1 MNAAPRPWR
10 RGTIFPFAAFAGQ
23 DKARLALSLAVV
35 CPSIGGVLLSGEKG
49 TGKSTLARGLA
60 GVLRGMGGGAF
71 VDLPVGVGE
80 DRLSGSIDMEKAIRL
95 GRVVWQPGL
104 LSQAHEGV
112 LYADEVNL
120 LPDHIADMLLDA
132 CSSGVHR
139 VEREG
144 ISQEHPSKF
153 VLVGSMNPEEGELRP
168 QLADRFGLCVEIHAS
183 RQPEERLR
191 VLRAIESY
199 EADPV
204 GFAVKYSESGEA
216 FLKRLALAAKLY
228 PGVVLTAKA
237 RELCVSLA
245 VEANAAGQRAELVM
259 ARAAKAHAAFEGRV
273 DATEA
278 DVNAVADMVLAHR
291 RRMSAPPPPPE
302 QQQEPPHNHEHDHE
316 HEQQDQPEQ
325 PEQPPKPESAQAR
338 QEEGQSQDTPE
349 ESQGDGAPD
358 SGRPSGAKEEV
369 FEIGQSFQLK
379 PIRFRRDRV
388 RRKAGS
394 GRRTPTRTLSKCG
407 RYVRSRLDERATDLA
422 LDATLRA
429 AAPHQHGRKAAA
441 KDGPAVILKP
451 RDLRDKIREKRVGTL
466 IVFVVDASSSMGAAR
481 RMSEAK
487 GAVLSWLLDAYRK
500 RDKVAFVAFRGDKAA
515 TLLPPSSSMER
526 AYRLLEELPTGGKTP
541 LAHGLAEG
549 YRIIQAELSRN
560 PSTIPIML
568 LVSDGRTNVAFNGG
582 RPLRDALSTAEAMAN
597 DTRVRSIVVDT
608 EPDHINAMGLG
619 KRLAEALHGRY
630 FKIEDLRAEDLM
642 GIIADQTAV

>member
-1 MNAAPRPWR
+1 MNVAPRPWR
-10 RGTIFPFAAFAGQ
+10 KGTIFPFAAFAGQ
-23 DKARLALSLAVV
+23 DQARLALSLAVV

-60 GVLRGMGGGAF
+60 GVLRGMDGGAF

-80 DRLSGSIDMEKAIRL
+80 DRLSGSIDMEKAIHL
-95 GRVVWQPGL
+95 GRIVWQPGL
-104 LSQAHEGV
+104 LAQAHGGV

-120 LPDHIADMLLDA
+120 LPDHIADMLLDS

-144 ISQEHPSKF
+144 ISQEHPSRF

-204 GFAVKYSESGEA
+204 GFAMQYAEPGGA
-216 FLKRLALAAKLY
+216 LLNRLALAVRLY
-228 PGVVLTAKA
+228 PGVVLTVKA
-237 RELCVSLA
+237 SELCVSLA
-245 VEANAAGQRAELVM
+245 AEANTAGQRAELVM
-259 ARAAKAHAAFEGRV
+259 ARAAKAYAALEGRV

-278 DVNAVADMVLAHR
+278 DVNVVSEMVLTHR

-302 QQQEPPHNHEHDHE
+302 QQQEPPHNHEH
-316 HEQQDQPEQ
+316 EQQDQPEQ
-325 PEQPPKPESAQAR
+325 QEQQEQSQKPESGQAR
-338 QEEGQSQDTPE
+338 QEERQDQDIAD
-349 ESQGDGAPD
+349 ESQGEGAPD
-358 SGRPSGAKEEV
+358 SGNPSGAKEEV

-407 RYVRSRLDERATDLA
+407 RYVRSRMDERSTDLA

-429 AAPHQHGRKAAA
+429 AAPHQHGRRAKAPN
-441 KDGPAVILKP
+441 GPAVILKP
-451 RDLRDKIREKRVGTL
+451 RDLRDKIREKRMGTL

-500 RDKVAFVAFRGDKAA
+500 RDKVAFVAFRGEKAA

-549 YRIIQAELSRN
+549 YRIIQAELRRN

-568 LVSDGRTNVAFNGG
+568 LVSDGRTNVAFSGG
-582 RPLRDALSTAEAMAN
+582 RPLRDALSTAEAVAK
-597 DTRVRSIVVDT
+597 DARVRSIVVDT

-619 KRLAEALHGRY
+619 KRLAEALHGKH
-630 FKIEDLRAEDLM
+630 FKIEELKAEDLV
-642 GIIADQTAV
+642 GIIADGDGL